1 MATLNIVNKSPFE
14 KHTLSQCLSRVA
26 PGGAVL
32 LIEDAVCAVV
42 PGGAFSEQLDTAAA
56 QQKLYVLE
64 PDLAARGFADLNL
77 PDTINRVDYKGFVDL
92 VTQYDLVH
100 SWF

>member
-14 KHTLSQCLSRVA
+14 KHTLSQCLSRAA
-26 PGGAVL
+26 PGGAIL
-32 LIEDAVCAVV
+32 LIEDAVCAVIK
-42 PGGAFSEQLDTAAA
+42 GGAYAEQLVTG
-56 QQKLYVLE
+56 QQKVYVLE
-64 PDLAARGFADLNL
+64 PDLAARGFADAAL
-77 PDTINRVDYKGFVDL
+77 PDSINRVDYNGFVDL